1 MSLHRLVIALLIAVA
16 VGLPTAA
23 QAEALL
29 ALDDPDGPQVPWPGT
44 ALTSDPVHS
53 GRRALRW
60 VVADKPILDSPR
72 LMQDWTAFDELRFWA
87 YLDKPTDFS
96 IPLIFASE
104 GGYYITDWKL
114 DWQGWKEHRF
124 PLADCRP
131 AHEPVGWHR
140 ISHFGFRA
148 QGYGQPP
155 VPEGLTLVFDDFAL
169 HSAADLPYT
178 RLADWL
184 AADRRERIKAMK
196 ARGNPYFLS
205 VLDGL
210 AHVGPEPSLPT
221 TLTSPWQFSGLASQ
235 ALAAAWAAGW
245 QDSPRRGDQTL
256 IAHASALVNFCLAQQ
271 KEGSWFYSRRWEAG
285 GDPNSDRFALGPL
298 MDAVYW
304 LRLLPEGEQ
313 AWPRWEAPLRELVDF
328 QYTHWG
334 RRSGHAWSDSAGR
347 YPNQDVFHL
356 AEMALA
362 HRFWGDDRYLASA
375 RDMLDGLEAHLLP
388 DGGLNYIGPETEIP
402 CYHDLN
408 VYWIARYYDL
418 TGDER
423 ARDLLALTVAYYPL
437 TYSDEGRPE
446 YYTDCWWKHYWSD
459 GSAGGPEIIA
469 GITGDPHNKWLADR
483 LLERVGPGDSYR
495 AIYAGLFYRDDIE
508 PQPLPDSCLRFD
520 RNIGGPRGRF
530 GSWYFAGV
538 TGGGARDTFVGA
550 MVCDPARADP
560 LNGAFLAA
568 SIEVGLGGEGPRHRT
583 ALYTSGPDDLTDVA
597 LAGEAAAVAA
607 RYSPRAPYINSVPDP
622 KVPPTPWRAT
632 QLWLLTR
639 HGLLGLVELE
649 ATEEQTVPR
658 LAGELRFGP
667 TLPLVH
673 DQAQG
678 LFRCGPVTLRL
689 LEHTF
694 AAVEAGP
701 ARPPYARSSTTHSAV
716 LLTTPG
722 DSFTARPGQPVRY
735 VALVSPEGAAAR
747 AECTR
752 FGAGDLFG
760 FTANLGDEPF
770 AVAFNAGDAA
780 VEAQVPWGPGEAA
793 LWRGQ
798 GPSHPARP
806 TDGRLRLTLDPRAL
820 VLVTRAP

>member
-1 MSLHRLVIALLIAVA
+1 M
-16 VGLPTAA
+16 
-23 QAEALL
+23 
-29 ALDDPDGPQVPWPGT
+29 
-44 ALTSDPVHS
+44 
-53 GRRALRW
+53 
-60 VVADKPILDSPR
+60 
-72 LMQDWTAFDELRFWA
+72 
-87 YLDKPTDFS
+87 
-96 IPLIFASE
+96 
-104 GGYYITDWKL
+104 
-114 DWQGWKEHRF
+114 
-124 PLADCRP
+124 
-131 AHEPVGWHR
+131 
-140 ISHFGFRA
+140 
-148 QGYGQPP
+148 
-155 VPEGLTLVFDDFAL
+155 
-169 HSAADLPYT
+169 
-178 RLADWL
+178 
-184 AADRRERIKAMK
+184 
-196 ARGNPYFLS
+196 
-205 VLDGL
+205 
-210 AHVGPEPSLPT
+210 
-221 TLTSPWQFSGLASQ
+221 
-235 ALAAAWAAGW
+235 
-245 QDSPRRGDQTL
+245 
-256 IAHASALVNFCLAQQ
+256 
-271 KEGSWFYSRRWEAG
+271 
-285 GDPNSDRFALGPL
+285 
-298 MDAVYW
+298 
-304 LRLLPEGEQ
+304 
-313 AWPRWEAPLRELVDF
+313 
-328 QYTHWG
+328 
-334 RRSGHAWSDSAGR
+334 
-347 YPNQDVFHL
+347 
-356 AEMALA
+356 
-362 HRFWGDDRYLASA
+362 
-375 RDMLDGLEAHLLP
+375 
-388 DGGLNYIGPETEIP
+388 
-402 CYHDLN
+402 
-408 VYWIARYYDL
+408 
-418 TGDER
+418 
-423 ARDLLALTVAYYPL
+423 
-437 TYSDEGRPE
+437 
-446 YYTDCWWKHYWSD
+446 
-459 GSAGGPEIIA
+459 
-469 GITGDPHNKWLADR
+469 
-483 LLERVGPGDSYR
+483 
-495 AIYAGLFYRDDIE
+495 
-508 PQPLPDSCLRFD
+508 
-520 RNIGGPRGRF
+520 
-530 GSWYFAGV
+530 